1 MLAMIYKKKCKMSK
15 GMQKHAK
22 VLKNM
27 YKYAKVYKSVH
38 NYAKLLKVLT
48 ICKSTN
54 CNKMC
59 SK

>member
-1 MLAMIYKKKCKMSK
+1 MSK

-48 ICKSTN
+48 ICKRDQLQ
-54 CNKMC
+54 
-59 SK
+59 